1 MWLPLEKMGS
11 YGAPANKGESKAA
24 QASKYDRGSE
34 RPARSMWQETSGRH
48 RPACLSPPSSRRR
61 PSKDCNARR
70 AYRIR
75 ASRRWQ
81 LGPFPTALLHAPHTQ
96 GQPAVWA
103 RTASPACRPGCRR
116 ERERGSARLQKD
128 KYQNA
133 KTRVRKQHF
142 ARVDHAPVHERDERR
157 MVVGQL
163 IRLTPFH
170 EREELRDLA
179 RRVIVHIAR
188 SHRDQVRRPQ
198 HAYDQRHCDQR
209 PKRVSGVKQGG
220 KASRHD
226 RAPRAGI
233 ALPFASGQAVRLA
246 RRLLP
251 SQSTRQGNASGN
263 EHREQEAPD
272 GDQRKDE
279 PHAKHQLH
287 IGAIR
292 PGDGNARCQNEGCD
306 RIERKVF
313 EATVNADA
321 RAASRAN
328 VSHGRPTPG

>member
-1 MWLPLEKMGS
+1 MSAHK
-11 YGAPANKGESKAA
+11 NKPSDESKRGQHGATRARKLGNTQDEEHEHPREKGVFRQAA
-24 QASKYDRGSE
+24 DSE
-34 RPARSMWQETSGRH
+34 RNQREQAGPQREGECQTAR
-48 RPACLSPPSSRRR
+48 
-61 PSKDCNARR
+61 
-70 AYRIR
+70 
-75 ASRRWQ
+75 
-81 LGPFPTALLHAPHTQ
+81 HAPSRYRYHQ
-96 GQPAVWA
+96 
-103 RTASPACRPGCRR
+103 RRR